1 MLTQQVRQERGK
13 NGISLETSLSAFE
26 QEGENMS
33 TKIESRHKQA
43 LRYAMEK
50 ISRSPLAPY
59 VNELYLYGSYARGT
73 QTWESDVDLLL
84 TLDGNAPNLKKEII
98 KLKAEVSQD
107 GIDDVQVDLKVLYGD
122 AWKTSQML
130 YYQNIRR
137 EGKKLW

>member
-1 MLTQQVRQERGK
+1 
-13 NGISLETSLSAFE
+13 
-26 QEGENMS
+26 MS

-98 KLKAEVSQD
+98 KLIQH
-107 GIDDVQVDLKVLYGD
+107 
-122 AWKTSQML
+122 MH
-130 YYQNIRR
+130 
-137 EGKKLW
+137 

>member
-1 MLTQQVRQERGK
+1 M
-13 NGISLETSLSAFE
+13 
-26 QEGENMS
+26 
-33 TKIESRHKQA
+33 KIRTESRHKQA

-50 ISRSPLAPY
+50 ISCSPLASY

-84 TLDGNAPNLKKEII
+84 ILDGNAPNLKKKII

-107 GIDDVQVDLKVLYGD
+107 GIDDVQVDLKVLYGN
-122 AWKTSQML
+122 AWKESSML

>member
-1 MLTQQVRQERGK
+1 MKDSYG
-13 NGISLETSLSAFE
+13 NMLSAFE
-26 QEGENMS
+26 QEGENMG

-84 TLDGNAPNLKKEII
+84 TLDGNAPNLKKEIV
-98 KLKAEVSQD
+98 KLKADVSQD

>member
-1 MLTQQVRQERGK
+1 
-13 NGISLETSLSAFE
+13 
-26 QEGENMS
+26 MS

-84 TLDGNAPNLKKEII
+84 TLDGNAPNLKKEIV
-98 KLKAEVSQD
+98 KLKADVSQD

>member
-1 MLTQQVRQERGK
+1 MGK
-13 NGISLETSLSAFE
+13 RCGPFAYSGWKCSKPE
-26 QEGENMS
+26 
-33 TKIESRHKQA
+33 
-43 LRYAMEK
+43 
-50 ISRSPLAPY
+50 
-59 VNELYLYGSYARGT
+59 
-73 QTWESDVDLLL
+73 
-84 TLDGNAPNLKKEII
+84 KEII

>member
-1 MLTQQVRQERGK
+1 MKDSYG
-13 NGISLETSLSAFE
+13 NMLSAFE
-26 QEGENMS
+26 QEGENMG

-98 KLKAEVSQD
+98 QLKAEVSQD
-107 GIDDVQVDLKVLYGD
+107 GTDDVQVDLKVLYGD

>member
-1 MLTQQVRQERGK
+1 
-13 NGISLETSLSAFE
+13 
-26 QEGENMS
+26 MS
-33 TKIESRHKQA
+33 IRIESRHKQA

-50 ISRSPLAPY
+50 ISCSPLAPY

-84 TLDGNAPNLKKEII
+84 TLDANAPNLKKEII

-122 AWKTSQML
+122 DWKTSQML